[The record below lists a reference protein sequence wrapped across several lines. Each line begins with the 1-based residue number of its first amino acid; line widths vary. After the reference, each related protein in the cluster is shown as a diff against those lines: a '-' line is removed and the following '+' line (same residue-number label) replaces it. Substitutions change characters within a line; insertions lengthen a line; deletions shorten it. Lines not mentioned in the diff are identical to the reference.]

1 MDLNLGLNLALPE
14 LIIAVGALVILV
26 FGAFRGDKGM
36 TSVSALCGV
45 VLIAAAYFAAFVEH
59 GTAFSGSFVI
69 DGVAAFAK
77 VFIYI
82 SAVFVIVLGQ
92 GYFDRVGNRR
102 FEFPI
107 LILLATL
114 GMSMMVSAGDLIAL
128 YIGIE
133 LQSLALYVLAAFR
146 RDDPKGSEAGLKY
159 FVLGALSSGLLLYG
173 ASLVYG
179 FTGSMNFNDIAVAAA
194 ANQQTGLIFGLV
206 FLICGLA
213 FKISAAPFH
222 MWTPDVYEGAP
233 TPVVAFAAG
242 APKFAAL
249 VLIARVLMGGFEDSI
264 EQWRQVILA
273 ISVMSFIVGGLGGLM
288 QKNIKRLMAY
298 SSIANMGY
306 ALLAIAAGTEYG
318 VQALLL
324 FSVLYMVDTLG
335 MFAVQMALS
344 RKGQPVENVA
354 DLTGMSKI
362 SMPTTI
368 VITILM
374 LSLLGMPPLGGF
386 WGKYYIFGSA
396 LAVEGLWPFAALGLA
411 ASVLSAFYYLR
422 ILKVMWFDAPTGEL
436 DKSPAEAKWIAY
448 GAAAFAF
455 PIAMLALHWL
465 DPLAQMAASSFG
477 LK

>member
-59 GTAFSGSFVI
+59 
-69 DGVAAFAK
+69 
-77 VFIYI
+77 
-82 SAVFVIVLGQ
+82 
-92 GYFDRVGNRR
+92 VGNRR

-179 FTGSMNFNDIAVAAA
+179 FTGSMNFNDIAAAA

-273 ISVMSFIVGGLGGLM
+273 ISVLSFVVGGLGGLM

-335 MFAVQMALS
+335 MFAVQMSLA

-362 SMPTTI
+362 NMPMTI
-368 VITILM
+368 VITVLM

-422 ILKVMWFDAPTGEL
+422 ILKVMWFDAPTGEM
-436 DKSPAEAKWIAY
+436 DKAPVEAKWIAY

-455 PIAMLALHWL
+455 PVAMLALHWL
-465 DPLAQMAASSFG
+465 DPLAQMASSSFG